1 MHLGEGPGGLD
12 VCDLKPPFTGRRASV
27 AAFLLVAAVPTGRG
41 GGCVYLYIP
50 SSGEQ
55 SPNQP
60 DVAGRHKDESTYCF
74 DSPFAGSLHALKI
87 ESKAKQSKA

>member
-12 VCDLKPPFTGRRASV
+12 VFVSI
-27 AAFLLVAAVPTGRG
+27 AALWGDGEIALLLLVAAVPTGRG
-41 GGCVYLYIP
+41 GGDARACIP

-74 DSPFAGSLHALKI
+74 DSPSAGSLHALKI
-87 ESKAKQSKA
+87 KSKAKQSKA